1 MSNEIKTRSL
11 LLVDDS
17 SEDQAVFRQYL
28 STEPETKYLIVGT
41 DNHEQALKLIHSNT
55 FDCFILGQLASDQD
69 RINILKEIKH
79 GAVKN
84 TDSVIMLLGAEK
96 LETVLEA
103 FQLGVVH
110 YLLKEKISA
119 ESLQKAVTRCLE
131 NAERQA
137 RDEEQNKWETA
148 LLNSFNKGIIA
159 IDINDEVKFINAPAE
174 KLTGLTAPQALNQKI
189 TDLTKIFKD
198 DIFNTS
204 IVHNEFGNVIGSM
217 LEFSEAIEPKHVKE
231 EQLYLQE
238 KIAYASVE
246 AANKSKNEFIGL
258 VSHELRNPLNSI
270 LGYTR
275 LLQLQNS
282 LSAQAQQML
291 KIIERSGKTQL
302 HLINLL
308 IDTSKM
314 IDQKLKL
321 EIAGFNFVE
330 MVREVV
336 EILRP
341 VADSKAISMTF
352 EIHNQVPEFFGDV
365 ERLHQVVMNLV
376 SNAIKFTPA
385 HGKIEIHQNQ
395 EGANLILQ
403 VTDSGK
409 GFQSDFIPVMF
420 ERFAQKN
427 ENYQDVSGG
436 LGLGLS
442 LAQHLI
448 QLHGG
453 NIQAESPGL
462 ELGATFTVSL
472 PIADVSDSVQNVGLD
487 ENDAIL
493 NTKLLAG
500 TKLLVVE
507 NDEDSQELLRT
518 ILTNT
523 GAEVT
528 LANNARQ
535 AYEQLCTVEQP
546 FGYNLMIADIGL
558 PDEDGYSLMRKVR
571 NLPHHSSIELPAI
584 ALTAY
589 SRVEDRIHSLRAGFQ
604 VHISKPV
611 DPLELITIIVALI
624 KG

>member
-1 MSNEIKTRSL
+1 MSNEIKIRSL
-11 LLVDDS
+11 LLIDDS

-28 STEPETKYLIVGT
+28 SGEPHAKYLIVGT
-41 DNHEQALKLIHSNT
+41 DNYEQALKLIHTNR

-84 TDSVIMLLGAEK
+84 TDSVIMLLSDEK

-110 YLLKEKISA
+110 YLLKEKMSA
-119 ESLQKAVTRCLE
+119 ESLQKAVTKCLG
-131 NAERQA
+131 NAESQA

-148 LLNSFNKGIIA
+148 LLNSLNKGIIA

-174 KLTGLTAPQALNQKI
+174 KLTGWAAPQALNQKI

-204 IVHNEFGNVIGSM
+204 IVHNEFGNVIGTM